1 MSTRGSTV
9 RVFYDGGCGLC
20 HRTARFL
27 VARDARARLRY
38 APLGGPT
45 FLAETAPHERAS
57 LPDSLAVRRA
67 SGEPLLVRSRAV
79 AAALRELPGAWAG
92 VGAVLAAIPA
102 PLADLGYRAVA
113 AARRSLF
120 AAPNSAC
127 PLLPREQLARFD
139 P

>member
-1 MSTRGSTV
+1 MVERGETV
-9 RVFYDGGCGLC
+9 RVYYDGSCGLC

-27 VARDARARLRY
+27 VARDARARLRF

-45 FLAETAPHERAS
+45 FEAETAPRERAG
-57 LPDSLAVRRA
+57 LPDSLVVRRA
-67 SGEPLLVRSRAV
+67 PGEPLLVRSRAV
-79 AAALRELPGAWAG
+79 AAALRELPGGWAR

-113 AARRSLF
+113 ATRRHLF
-120 AAPNSAC
+120 AAPKSAC
-127 PLLPREQLARFD
+127 PLLPRDELARFD